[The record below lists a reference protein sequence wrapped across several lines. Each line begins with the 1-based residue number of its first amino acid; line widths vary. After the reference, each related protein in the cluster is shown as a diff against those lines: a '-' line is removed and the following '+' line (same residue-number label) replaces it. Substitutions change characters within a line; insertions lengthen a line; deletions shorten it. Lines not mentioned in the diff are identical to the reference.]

1 MFLQLCLWM
10 LLLLSVWSPTA
21 HARYS
26 SPPEVVIPLRVT
38 DPSRLDISPDWLCY
52 SLRFGG
58 ERHIIT
64 MKPTKYFISRNF
76 LLFTY
81 NDRGDLLVE
90 QPFVQNDCYYHGY
103 VDKEPESMLII
114 NTCFGSLQ
122 GIIEI
127 NGTVYEIMPK
137 NQTSTF
143 EHLVYKIDSED
154 SESFSMRCGLTE
166 EEIARQM
173 KIQESKDSTLMQS
186 QYENWW
192 THHKYVEYYV
202 AVDNKRYVYKNN
214 NVTACMQEMLQ
225 VVNGINGY
233 YLQIDVEVVLTTLEI
248 WTQTNH
254 VNVSESIGDV
264 LSKFCAW
271 KRRNV
276 DNRIRNDIAHLFARQ
291 RYTGSSGQAYVG
303 TVCKNNNC
311 AVNSFMRDSLQDMAF
326 YTAHEMGHNL
336 GMPHDEKYCT
346 CGLKICIMAISKA
359 NARRFSNCSYEAMY
373 SVITKTNCLY
383 NIPDTLTK
391 ANFTVCGNTIVEEGE
406 QCDCGSFDSCETDEC
421 CSEGCV
427 FKPDAECATGLCC
440 KDCKFMP
447 ATTLCRERNNECDLP
462 EWCHGT
468 SAECPEDVYKEDGS
482 SCGGDSYC
490 YNKIC
495 PKREEHCQM
504 LFGSGAKSADETCYI
519 KMNRRGDRFG
529 NCGNDSRKYRIC
541 DNADILCGRIQCQ
554 NVEEIPQRRNHETV
568 HWTQFNDVTCWSTD
582 YHFGITTEDVG
593 AVRDGTTCGTNYMCI
608 GKQCIPNPFLLNNC
622 SIQCNN
628 KGVCNNKQHCHC
640 DEEWEPP
647 DCLLSGYGG
656 SIDSGP
662 APKIDYRSRR
672 RRRQLM
678 LALSILLLVLF
689 FLFLLICLTKRK
701 KPVEESEPELMT
713 ESEPEI
719 PEKTEPERV
728 RNTKIKE
735 KASTKKHEKS
745 EKKKSEKGK
754 SKKDPKKKK

>member
-10 LLLLSVWSPTA
+10 LLLLSAWSPTV

-26 SPPEVVIPLRVT
+26 SPPEVVIPLRIT
-38 DPSRLDISPDWLCY
+38 DPSTHDVSPDWLSY

-64 MKPTKYFISRNF
+64 MKPTKYFVSRNF

-81 NDRGDLLVE
+81 TDQDDLLVE

-103 VDKEPESMLII
+103 VDGEPESMLII

-154 SESFSMRCGLTE
+154 SESFSMRCGLTD

-192 THHKYVEYYV
+192 THHKYLEYYV

-233 YLQIDVEVVLTTLEI
+233 YLQIDIEVVLTTLEV

-254 VNVSESIGDV
+254 VNVSESIGIV
-264 LSKFCAW
+264 LSNFCAW
-271 KRRNV
+271 KRSNI

-291 RYTGSSGQAYVG
+291 GYGMYLGLAYVG
-303 TVCKNNNC
+303 TICSNSNC
-311 AVNSFMRDSLQDMAF
+311 AVNSFTTDSLQSMAF
-326 YTAHEMGHNL
+326 IIAHEMGHNL
-336 GMPHDEKYCT
+336 GMHHDDKFCT
-346 CGLKICIMAISKA
+346 CGLSNCIMAAYQS
-359 NARRFSNCSYEAMY
+359 NSPRFSNCSYENMY
-373 SVITKTNCLY
+373 SVINRRNCLY
-383 NIPDTLTK
+383 NIPDIEVKLNLTS
-391 ANFTVCGNTIVEEGE
+391 CGNSLVEEGE
-406 QCDCGSFDSCETDEC
+406 QCDCGSSESCQSDAC
-421 CSEGCV
+421 CTEECV
-427 FKPDAECATGLCC
+427 FKPDAECAFGLCC
-440 KDCKFMP
+440 KDCKFIP
-447 ATTLCRERNNECDLP
+447 AGTVCREKKNECDLP

-468 SAECPEDVYKEDGS
+468 SAECPEDVYMEDGT
-482 SCGGDSYC
+482 SCGDDGYC
-490 YNKIC
+490 YNKTC
-495 PKREEHCQM
+495 PKRKEHCQSI
-504 LFGSGAKSADETCYI
+504 FGDSAKSADETCYME
-519 KMNRRGDRFG
+519 MNRRGDRFG
-529 NCGNDSRKYRIC
+529 NCGNDSRNYRRC
-541 DNADILCGRIQCQ
+541 NNTDVLCGRIQCE

-568 HWTQFNDVTCWSTD
+568 HWTHFNDVTCWSTD

-593 AVRDGTTCGTNYMCI
+593 AVRDGTTCGPSYMCI
-608 GKQCIPNPFLLNNC
+608 DRKCIPNPFLFNNC
-622 SIQCNN
+622 SAQCNN
-628 KGVCNNKQHCHC
+628 QGVCNNKQHCHC

-662 APKIDYRSRR
+662 APKIERR
-672 RRRQLM
+672 RKRKSRNLM
-678 LALSILLLVLF
+678 LPLLILFLVL
-689 FLFLLICLTKRK
+689 LFLLACLITRRK
-701 KPVEESEPELMT
+701 SDQEIEPEQM
-713 ESEPEI
+713 SETKPE
-719 PEKTEPERV
+719 PDEPGSEREGSI
-728 RNTKIKE
+728 KIKH
-735 KASTKKHEKS
+735 KASSKKHEKS
-745 EKKKSEKGK
+745 EKRKSEKRK
-754 SKKDPKKKK
+754 SKKDHKKKK

>member
-38 DPSRLDISPDWLCY
+38 DPSTHDVSPDWLCY

-81 NDRGDLLVE
+81 TDQDDLLVE

-122 GIIEI
+122 GIIEM
-127 NGTVYEIMPK
+127 NGIAYEIMPK

-154 SESFSMRCGLTE
+154 SESMRCGLTE

-202 AVDNKRYVYKNN
+202 AVDNQRYVYKNN
-214 NVTACMQEMLQ
+214 NATACLQEMLQ

-233 YLQIDVEVVLTTLEI
+233 YLHIDVEVVLTALEI

-254 VNVSESIGDV
+254 INVSGSIGIV
-264 LSKFCAW
+264 LPAFCAW
-271 KRRNV
+271 KRSNV

-291 RYTGSSGQAYVG
+291 GYGGTLGLANVG
-303 TVCKNNNC
+303 TVCTSGNC
-311 AVNSFMRDSLQDMAF
+311 AVNSFMTDSTQTVAF
-326 YTAHEMGHNL
+326 IVAHEMGHNL
-336 GMPHDEKYCT
+336 GMSHDKNYCA
-346 CGLKICIMAISKA
+346 CGLSECIMAAYQS
-359 NARRFSNCSYEAMY
+359 NSPRFSNCSYNEMF
-373 SVITKTNCLY
+373 SLISRRNCLY
-383 NIPDTLTK
+383 NIPDIQVK
-391 ANFTVCGNTIVEEGE
+391 ANFSVCGNSIVEEGE
-406 QCDCGSFDSCETDEC
+406 QCDCGSSESCQSDPC
-421 CSEGCV
+421 CSEDCV
-427 FKPDAECATGLCC
+427 FKPDAECAFGLCC
-440 KDCKFMP
+440 KDCKLMS
-447 ATTLCRERNNECDLP
+447 AGTLCREKNNECDLP
-462 EWCHGT
+462 EWCNGT
-468 SAECPEDVYKEDGS
+468 SGKCPEDVYLEDGS
-482 SCGGDSYC
+482 SCGEDVYC
-490 YNKIC
+490 YKKVC
-495 PKREEHCQM
+495 PKREEHCQSI
-504 LFGSGAKSADETCYI
+504 FGESAKSADESCYME
-519 KMNRRGDRFG
+519 MNRRGDRFG
-529 NCGNDSRKYRIC
+529 NCGNESHNYRRC
-541 DNADILCGRIQCQ
+541 NNADVLCGRIQCQ
-554 NVEEIPQRRNHETV
+554 NVEEIPQRKNHETV
-568 HWTQFNDVTCWSTD
+568 HWTHFNDVTCWSTD

-593 AVRDGTTCGTNYMCI
+593 AVIDGTTCGTNNMCI
-608 GKQCIPNPFLLNNC
+608 GRKCIPNPFLFNNC
-622 SIQCNN
+622 SAQCNN

-656 SIDSGP
+656 SVDSGP
-662 APKIDYRSRR
+662 PPKIERR
-672 RRRQLM
+672 RKRKSKMLM
-678 LALSILLLVLF
+678 LPLLILFLVLF
-689 FLFLLICLTKRK
+689 FLLLLICLIPRRKSDQEIEPKRMSESQAE
-701 KPVEESEPELMT
+701 PDEAESEIEGD
-713 ESEPEI
+713 
-719 PEKTEPERV
+719 
-728 RNTKIKE
+728 TKNKH
-735 KASTKKHEKS
+735 KASSKKHEKS
-745 EKKKSEKGK
+745 EKKKSEKHK
-754 SKKDPKKKK
+754 SKKDKKKKK